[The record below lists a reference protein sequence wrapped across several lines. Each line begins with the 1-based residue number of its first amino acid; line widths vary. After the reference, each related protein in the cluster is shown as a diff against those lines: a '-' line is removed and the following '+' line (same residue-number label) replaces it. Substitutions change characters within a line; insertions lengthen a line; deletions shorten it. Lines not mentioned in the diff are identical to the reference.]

1 MWVPA
6 IFLEGNVN
14 VNECLPC
21 METYLLARSRYYGIN
36 VVITFQ
42 LRPRRTT
49 RGSWYLNREGKLWS
63 NCCSL
68 PSASLKSVRRQV
80 HYQGDMPCTYKA
92 RADLQELWRKAVSL
106 SNTKTDFVKPECSSA
121 VENVPSVHQLAM
133 YIVLDLNK
141 KESPKGFAFTK
152 IRDSQ
157 CLKIIYNIL
166 SFPRIHHQFML
177 QELQNLCSSNLF
189 LSLEFGIYSFHGIYS
204 FCFPGLSPLFRPP
217 FAAST
222 IFLWWPDQS
231 QSVAFAYRIEHFASW
246 KHVSFHTIWC
256 VIFLLQKYWSSN
268 CFIKLSTFFVF

>member
-6 IFLEGNVN
+6 IFLEGPH
-14 VNECLPC
+14 VNECLLC
-21 METYLLARSRYYGIN
+21 METYLLARSRYYGII

-68 PSASLKSVRRQV
+68 PSASLKSVHRQV

-152 IRDSQ
+152 IRNSQ

-177 QELQNLCSSNLF
+177 QELQSLRSSNLF
-189 LSLEFGIYSFHGIYS
+189 LSLEFGIYSFHGICS
-204 FCFPGLSPLFRPP
+204 FLLSWIISFVSPTFRCQRNLSMVTWSKPISSLCLQHWAFCFLEACLISHNLVCNF
-217 FAAST
+217 ST
-222 IFLWWPDQS
+222 SEIL
-231 QSVAFAYRIEHFASW
+231 V
-246 KHVSFHTIWC
+246 
-256 VIFLLQKYWSSN
+256 
-268 CFIKLSTFFVF
+268 